1 MRVRAY
7 RDTDHEGVVS
17 LWREV
22 FPDAPA
28 RNVPEFDI
36 ARKRNLQPEL
46 FLVAV
51 RETRVVGTA
60 MAGFDGHRGW
70 LHLVAV
76 APEFRR
82 SGVGSKLLR
91 EAESRLIRLGCP
103 KLNLQIR
110 GANNHV
116 VRFYESLGFGVEERT
131 RMGKVLPP
139 AQVAT
144 KGAT

>member
-7 RDTDHEGVVS
+7 CDIDHDGVVS

-28 RNVPEFDI
+28 RNVPALDI
-36 ARKRNLQPEL
+36 ARKRNVQPEL
-46 FLVAV
+46 FLVALS
-51 RETRVVGTA
+51 EARVVGTA

-76 APEFRR
+76 APESRR
-82 SGVGSKLLR
+82 SGVGSALLR

-103 KLNLQIR
+103 KLNLQLR
-110 GANNHV
+110 GANDGL

-131 RMGKVLPP
+131 SMGKVLPP
-139 AQVAT
+139 DRVT
-144 KGAT
+144 ESGT

>member
-7 RDTDHEGVVS
+7 RDTDRDGVVF

-28 RNVPEFDI
+28 RNVPELDI
-36 ARKRNLQPEL
+36 ARKREVQPEL

-51 RETRVVGTA
+51 SEARVVGTA
-60 MAGFDGHRGW
+60 MAGFDGHRRW

-82 SGVGSKLLR
+82 SGVGSELLR

-110 GANNHV
+110 GANDRV
-116 VRFYESLGFGVEERT
+116 VLF
-131 RMGKVLPP
+131 
-139 AQVAT
+139 
-144 KGAT
+144 